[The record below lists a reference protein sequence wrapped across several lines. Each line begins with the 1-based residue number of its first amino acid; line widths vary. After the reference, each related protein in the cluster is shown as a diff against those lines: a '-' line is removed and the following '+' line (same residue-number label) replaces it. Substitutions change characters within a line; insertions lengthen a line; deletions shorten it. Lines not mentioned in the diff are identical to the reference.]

1 MKYRAS
7 AIGWKILAFVLAALC
22 LAGTFVS
29 GGAVIFCLEENIY
42 GQGAA
47 FQTGYTCARLSQSLA
62 EQVAANYR
70 SDRSFDRWDLLLEH
84 EDLRFILI
92 DERSG
97 DILASYTDGLDV
109 DVPDNLQNN
118 KYLYDYNFNFSLAE
132 EGELFEGLYVKDYYP
147 TATYWNEN
155 TQQWLPMSNTQMLL
169 LLPQTLGTDP
179 ESTLWQAWRQYMT
192 VRSYRQEALIGLC
205 AFAALYVLVL
215 IFLLCQAGHKPGLE
229 SIYSGWLEKI
239 PLEILL
245 ALGVGAVALCCSAVD
260 EVFWTVRQQVIG
272 TMEDVLYLV
281 FMGAVC
287 VVCGLVLTVIL
298 CSCAARLKAGRWW
311 RQTLIFGIGWGL
323 WKLLSAMGTVPA
335 ATVGLLVLAVVE
347 FFLLVFAH
355 IGGFGVILFVLFN
368 LLVLAGGIFLAAQF
382 HALRKA
388 ARRMAEGDLDY
399 GVDVNRL
406 VGGFKAHGRDLND
419 IARGMNKA
427 VEQRMKS
434 ERLKTELITNVSHD
448 IKTPLTSI
456 VNYVD
461 LLQKPHTVEEQAQY
475 LEVLDRQA
483 QRLKRL
489 TENLVEAS
497 KASTGSIP
505 VELTPVNLTELLNQA
520 AAEYRQ
526 RMDKA
531 ELDLVLSQKEDLTV
545 RADGKLLWRVLDN
558 LLGNAVKYA
567 LPGTRVYLTADRRGD
582 CAAIAVKNISREEL
596 NVDADELMER
606 FVRGD
611 SSRHTDGSGLGLN
624 IARSL
629 TNLQQGDFS
638 LTVDGDLFKA
648 ELRLPLES

>member
-22 LAGTFVS
+22 LAGVFVS
-29 GGAVIFCLEENIY
+29 GGAVVYCLEENIY
-42 GQGAA
+42 GQSAA
-47 FQTGYTCARLSQSLA
+47 FQTSYTCARLSQDLA
-62 EQVAANYR
+62 EQIATNYR
-70 SDRSFDRWDLLLEH
+70 TDRTFDRWDLLLEH

-97 DILASYTDGLDV
+97 EILASYTDGLDV
-109 DVPDNLQNN
+109 DVPENLQDNR
-118 KYLYDYNFNFSLAE
+118 YLYDYNFYFALAE
-132 EGELFEGLYVKDYYP
+132 KGELFEGLYVKDYYP
-147 TATYWNEN
+147 SATYWDNYSA
-155 TQQWLPMSNTQMLL
+155 QWLPMSNTQLLL
-169 LLPQTLGTDP
+169 LLPLTIGVDE
-179 ESTLWQAWRQYMT
+179 ESTLWQAQYQYLT
-192 VRSYRQEALIGLC
+192 IRSWRQEALIGLC

-215 IFLLCQAGHKPGLE
+215 VFLLCQAGHRPGLD
-229 SIYSGWLEKI
+229 SIHLSWFDKI
-239 PLEILL
+239 PLELLL
-245 ALGVGAVALCCSAVD
+245 AAGVGVVALCVFGGD
-260 EVFWTVRQQVIG
+260 EFLWMVRQQVIG
-272 TMEDVLYLV
+272 TVEDLLYLV
-281 FMGAVC
+281 FIGAVC
-287 VVCGLVLTVIL
+287 VACGLLVTAIL

-311 RQTLIFGIGWGL
+311 RQTVIYGMGWGL
-323 WKLLSAMGTVPA
+323 WKLLSAMGTVPGA
-335 ATVGLLVLAVVE
+335 AVGLLILAGVE
-347 FFLLVFAH
+347 FFLLIFALN
-355 IGGFGVILFVLFN
+355 GGFGVIVFVLFN
-368 LLVLAGGIFLAAQF
+368 LLVLAGGIFVAAQF
-382 HALRKA
+382 QTLRKA
-388 ARRMAEGDLDY
+388 ARRMADGDLTG

-406 VGGFKAHGRDLND
+406 VGGFRAHGRDLND
-419 IARGMNKA
+419 IATGMNKA

-461 LLQKPHTVEEQAQY
+461 LLQKPHTEEDQVQY

-483 QRLKRL
+483 KRLKRL

-505 VELTPVNLTELLNQA
+505 VELCPVNLTELLNQA

-526 RMDKA
+526 RMDRA
-531 ELDLVLSQKEDLTV
+531 DLDLVLSQKEDLTV

-624 IARSL
+624 IAQSL
-629 TNLQQGDFS
+629 TRLQQGDFS

-648 ELRLPLES
+648 ELRLPVEG